1 MVPHFIPSCPFLLV
15 VVNVINAHHGYSVI
29 IDGGGIISER
39 IASEVA
45 DACERRR
52 KVAEGVASC
61 SFGLGLGLVLASE
74 VGHGLASL
82 LRLDALIDGR
92 YAFHLVEFFGE
103 RYTLMHRDR
112 TRVAAARTTRSAGLV
127 E

>member
-92 YAFHLVEFFGE
+92 YAFHLVEFLE
-103 RYTLMHRDR
+103 NDTLLCI
-112 TRVAAARTTRSAGLV
+112 VIAPGLLQPALPEV
-127 E
+127 QAL